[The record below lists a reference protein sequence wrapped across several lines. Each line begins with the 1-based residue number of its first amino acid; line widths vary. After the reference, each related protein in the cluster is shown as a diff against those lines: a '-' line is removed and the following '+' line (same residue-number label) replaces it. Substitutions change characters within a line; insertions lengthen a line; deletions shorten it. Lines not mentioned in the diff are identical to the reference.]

1 MTTASPTRR
10 LRRPKPAPTW
20 YSLAR
25 VTGPRQALWV
35 RGTDHTRW
43 VKCGADWDAVAITPL
58 ALGLDALA
66 GLGLGVRSG
75 YPVLA
80 DRVRGILY
88 VLVPAGDGAMAAA
101 VPGVRA
107 LTRGDELLM
116 PCTDDGTP
124 SAHWVSPP
132 RAAAPLLV
140 PADRLAEQLQDL
152 VADRRRVVT
161 P

>member
-10 LRRPKPAPTW
+10 LRRPTVPTW
-20 YSLAR
+20 YSLAQ
-25 VTGPRQALWV
+25 VTGPRQALWA

-43 VKCGADWDAVAITPL
+43 AKCGVDWDAVAITPL
-58 ALGLDALA
+58 SLGLDALV
-66 GLGLGVRSG
+66 GLGLGAGSG

-88 VLVPAGDGAMAAA
+88 VLVPAGDGGIAAA
-101 VPGVRA
+101 VPGVRT

-116 PCTDDGTP
+116 PCTDHGTP

-132 RAAAPLLV
+132 RAAVPLLA
-140 PADRLAEQLQDL
+140 PAGRLAAQLQDL
-152 VADRRRVVT
+152 VADRRRAVT
-161 P
+161 S